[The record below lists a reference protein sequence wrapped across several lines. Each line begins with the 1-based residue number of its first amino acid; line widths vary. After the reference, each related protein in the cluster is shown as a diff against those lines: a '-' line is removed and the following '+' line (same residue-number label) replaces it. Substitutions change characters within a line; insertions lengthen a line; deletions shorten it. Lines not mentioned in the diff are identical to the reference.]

1 MLRAAADLVLEGG
14 LATATVEGIAAR
26 AEVSKATIYRWWP
39 SRGAVV
45 LDGLLDRVQGSLAVP
60 EGVGVRAALVFQVDA
75 LAALFRDTLAGPL
88 LHALISQA
96 ESDPDLAQAV
106 RERWVLP
113 RRAVILEVLRSA
125 TERGELRPGVDLPIV
140 ADQLF
145 APLYYRLL
153 VGHEPLESRAG
164 RTPRRPGAE
173 RHHSVTTT

>member
-1 MLRAAADLVLEGG
+1 MLTAAADLVLEGG

-60 EGVGVRAALVFQVDA
+60 EGVGVRAALEFQVDA
-75 LAALFRDTLAGPL
+75 LVSLFRDTLAGPL
-88 LHALISQA
+88 IRALISQA
-96 ESDPDLAQAV
+96 ESDPELAQAI

-113 RRAVILEVLRSA
+113 RRAVVLDVLRSA
-125 TERGELRPGVDLPIV
+125 AERGELRAGIDLATV
-140 ADQLF
+140 SDQLF

-153 VGHEPLESRAG
+153 IGHEPLDAG
-164 RTPRRPGAE
+164 LAQSLVGQVLDGIGA
-173 RHHSVTTT
+173 SPSA